1 MSIRPSSTLESTCW
15 KNNKQH
21 PIGLNCS
28 KVIQLFSNRELW
40 TRPYGVLQYIYI
52 YRWIHISTKIQSL
65 VDISPTFE
73 VLRFQ
78 YQVYPTYRNTLGV
91 LGFSI
96 TVETWATKFSSEPV
110 EAKIEDF
117 LWSFGERLAALSE
130 DAFNTQVA
138 ALIKPRECE
147 DAHLWEEVDH
157 SWFKVVTQKYL
168 FSRLH
173 KEVKTTHIHNRNTT
187 DTQSVDPA
195 AGASGSGFGSAVLSQ
210 TLKDMTLI
218 SDIRSFTSTLP
229 LHPYHKILSRAPHL
243 PQDPQ

>member
-1 MSIRPSSTLESTCW
+1 METL
-15 KNNKQH
+15 
-21 PIGLNCS
+21 
-28 KVIQLFSNRELW
+28 
-40 TRPYGVLQYIYI
+40 
-52 YRWIHISTKIQSL
+52 RWM
-65 VDISPTFE
+65 
-73 VLRFQ
+73 

-173 KEVKTTHIHNRNTT
+173 KEIPDAEGH
-187 DTQSVDPA
+187 DADQ
-195 AGASGSGFGSAVLSQ
+195 
-210 TLKDMTLI
+210 
-218 SDIRSFTSTLP
+218 
-229 LHPYHKILSRAPHL
+229 
-243 PQDPQ
+243 